1 MLGYKPVPYRE
12 LTDDKLMNASM
23 DHGWTATIDQFDEV
37 NKKLADYAEWEK
49 LLDSAIVITT
59 PNSEIIQQWRRE
71 DMRLYASRFV
81 PFYDVNMSKL
91 REEGIQSLDESKQLR
106 FEIGESKMPIES
118 NSEEEDFYA

>member
-1 MLGYKPVPYRE
+1 MLGYKPVPYGE

-59 PNSEIIQQWRRE
+59 PNSEIIQ
-71 DMRLYASRFV
+71 
-81 PFYDVNMSKL
+81 
-91 REEGIQSLDESKQLR
+91 
-106 FEIGESKMPIES
+106 
-118 NSEEEDFYA
+118 

>member
-1 MLGYKPVPYRE
+1 
-12 LTDDKLMNASM
+12 
-23 DHGWTATIDQFDEV
+23 
-37 NKKLADYAEWEK
+37 
-49 LLDSAIVITT
+49 
-59 PNSEIIQQWRRE
+59 
-71 DMRLYASRFV
+71 MRLYASRFV

>member
-59 PNSEIIQQWRRE
+59 PNSEIIQ
-71 DMRLYASRFV
+71 
-81 PFYDVNMSKL
+81 
-91 REEGIQSLDESKQLR
+91 
-106 FEIGESKMPIES
+106 
-118 NSEEEDFYA
+118 